1 MPADNPQS
9 VMPPANPNKGF
20 QLPPPTGE
28 RKQQPAVGAGEQK
41 AIPGSPKVT
50 TQVPVQPPKPPDTQT
65 RDISIGIGILIG
77 CMVIFLFAK
86 KKYANW
92 LVQNRKS
99 PKSAGAGGLWLFVLL
114 TCLAAAAIF
123 PLLRSEIFLNAI
135 FLGAVGGVALIALV
149 FMVIKSK

>member
-1 MPADNPQS
+1 MPENKPQS
-9 VMPPANPNKGF
+9 AMPLASPTKGF
-20 QLPPPTGE
+20 QLPLPTGE
-28 RKQQPAVGAGEQK
+28 KKQQPAVGSGEQK
-41 AIPGSPKVT
+41 ATPGAPKAT
-50 TQVPVQPPKPPDTQT
+50 TQIPVQPPKRTDTQT

-99 PKSAGAGGLWLFVLL
+99 PKSAGAAGLWLFVLL

-123 PLLRSEIFLNAI
+123 PLLRSETFLNAI
-135 FLGAVGGVALIALV
+135 FLGAVGGVASIALV